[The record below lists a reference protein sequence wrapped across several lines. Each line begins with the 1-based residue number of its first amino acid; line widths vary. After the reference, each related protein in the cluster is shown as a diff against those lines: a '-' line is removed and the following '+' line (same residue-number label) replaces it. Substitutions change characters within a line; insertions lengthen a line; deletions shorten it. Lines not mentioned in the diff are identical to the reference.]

1 MKMKQPTNIQLLANV
16 LFCSAMILNLTSND
30 WLNEWL
36 GEDGS
41 EQIESP
47 LDVAIGVFVLAIMA
61 MFATFFIRFFW
72 NFVVIAVVDMNKFT
86 WRTSLIFAVLFMFLG
101 ALVEIV

>member
-61 MFATFFIRFFW
+61 MFATFFC
-72 NFVVIAVVDMNKFT
+72 DST
-86 WRTSLIFAVLFMFLG
+86 TDLPGSLST
-101 ALVEIV
+101 